1 LADQARLAPC
11 QRVEGRAGSTT
22 LARQLGARI
31 RALRDE
37 VGITQEQLAWQ
48 AELDKGYLSQVEAG
62 KRLPSIP
69 VVVALAEHLGLE
81 TADLFV
87 LDLKNP
93 RLRLLEA
100 ARRNDGAELKRA
112 IKAVE

>member
-1 LADQARLAPC
+1 MPR
-11 QRVEGRAGSTT
+11 RAGSTT
-22 LARQLGARI
+22 LARKLGARI
-31 RALRDE
+31 RALREE

-48 AELDKGYLSQVEAG
+48 VELDKGYLSQVEAG

-69 VVVALAEHLGLE
+69 VVVTLAERLGVE
-81 TADLFV
+81 AADLFV

-100 ARRNDGAELKRA
+100 ARTKDAAELKRA
-112 IKAVE
+112 VKALE